1 MVLLNVLYII
11 YVPQFSSMGYMNKG
25 VMWFVSCK
33 DCGNTTE
40 VTNMP
45 ANYLPNATIGIDS
58 TFYAYSSPVLDNS
71 GDLTVKIF
79 EAYML
84 MNNWKKKQ
92 WGIWSSVYGLE
103 VTQVTIWERRGDLSG
118 VVLRCSSASVSVHR
132 L

>member
-1 MVLLNVLYII
+1 
-11 YVPQFSSMGYMNKG
+11 MGYMNKG
-25 VMWFVSCK
+25 VMWFASCK
-33 DCGNTTE
+33 ECGSTTQDN
-40 VTNMP
+40 NMP
-45 ANYLPNATIGIDS
+45 QNFLPNATIGIDS

-71 GDLTVKIF
+71 GDFTVKIF

-118 VVLRCSSASVSVHR
+118 VVLRCSSASVSVVHR

>member
-1 MVLLNVLYII
+1 
-11 YVPQFSSMGYMNKG
+11 MGYMNTG

-40 VTNMP
+40 ATIMP
-45 ANYLPNATIGIDS
+45 PNYLLNATIGIDS
-58 TFYAYSSPVLDNS
+58 TFYTYSSPVLDNS
-71 GDLTVKIF
+71 GDSTVKIY
-79 EAYML
+79 ESYML

-118 VVLRCSSASVSVHR
+118 VVLRCASASVSITR
-132 L
+132 LPFDYGKI